1 MQSIRD
7 RIEREKAERLKNEW
21 TRVNWRDKC
30 MRAACPLGVTPQT
43 SIFLAPVNR
52 QSMISN

>member
-7 RIEREKAERLKNEW
+7 GIEREKAERLKNEW